1 MQEVDTLAKEKAQAQ
16 VQSIINK
23 ICTASKDS
31 RKSLIK
37 SADAAINTFGL
48 YGLDNQLNDAIL
60 INDKSDQETLNNKL
74 AAVNYND
81 QAKQFEE
88 MRLRDEERT
97 IKLNTNKAVLKETYN
112 ETNDLIAALDNKD
125 PKVAGKAFETLLQ
138 RNSKENI
145 DNLASRVVSS
155 ASILDEKISEL
166 EKVKEVRGGVLPAQH
181 TEKLEGLIQER
192 QDLKQDFTQEMK
204 QRIKIQTAA
213 EVTQQLVD
221 QGIVSKRDNYANE
234 VAVHQILTGQ
244 KDRTIEDALEKRAQA
259 VVEKTFNDRQ
269 NPAACF
275 QALDSETKGIVA
287 QVDLERIGK
296 QVNEAIAKKE
306 AVQIA
311 SGMQKE
317 NKSVTQGVA
326 PAATPEDKAKAR
338 EERRNKMDAMTGVK
352 QESPA
357 DISKVSSVSASS
369 ESTTFRDMV
378 TSTKT
383 HPKASVSNSISR

>member
-1 MQEVDTLAKEKAQAQ
+1 MQEVDKMAKEKAQAQ

-60 INDKSDQETLNNKL
+60 INEKSDQETLNNKL

-192 QDLKQDFTQEMK
+192 QNLKQDFTQEMK

-234 VAVHQILTGQ
+234 VAMHQILS
-244 KDRTIEDALEKRAQA
+244 KDNGYDRLVESKAQA
-259 VVEKTFNDRQ
+259 VVESTFNNRQ
-269 NPAACF
+269 NPAACSQQF
-275 QALDSETKGIVA
+275 EAATKGIVG
-287 QVDLERIGK
+287 QMNLEQLGK

-311 SGMQKE
+311 SDMQKE
-317 NKSVTQGVA
+317 NKGVTQSVA
-326 PAATPEDKAKAR
+326 PAATPEDKEKAR
-338 EERRNKMDAMTGVK
+338 EARRQKMDAMTGGK
-352 QESPA
+352 PQNPA
-357 DISKVSSVSASS
+357 DILKVSSVSASS
-369 ESTTFRDMV
+369 KSTTFRDMIKPN
-378 TSTKT
+378 SNA
-383 HPKASVSNSISR
+383 PIKASTGTNMSR